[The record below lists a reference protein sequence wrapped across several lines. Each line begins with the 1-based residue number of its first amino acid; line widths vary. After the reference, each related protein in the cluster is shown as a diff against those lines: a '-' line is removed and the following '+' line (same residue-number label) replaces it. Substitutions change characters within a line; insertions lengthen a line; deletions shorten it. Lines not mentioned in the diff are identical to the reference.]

1 MHFLTSSLIF
11 GAQWLRT
18 ALSRFLL
25 YLKTAADTTSETSCF
40 IKTSNYGQ
48 KPKTRLSVSH
58 IPSLQPYRVKQPRCL
73 GYQPLQTLGTGRS
86 VCTWLPS
93 HVIKGD
99 GTLQTKA
106 GIFQIWNIFLVS
118 LGTNSE
124 VHVLVAHALE
134 RFNHIR
140 IWFNAVQ
147 PQKTTQGT
155 YRFPCH
161 STANQITTASFK
173 GRLCQATLYAPSIVK
188 TWRILWTWQRKFGH
202 AFLRAFRIT
211 I

>member
-1 MHFLTSSLIF
+1 VHFLTSSLIS

-40 IKTSNYGQ
+40 FKTSNYGQ
-48 KPKTRLSVSH
+48 KQDCQWVTYHHYSPTEL
-58 IPSLQPYRVKQPRCL
+58 KQPRCL

-93 HVIKGD
+93 HVINGD

-124 VHVLVAHALE
+124 VHVLVVHALE

-140 IWFNAVQ
+140 IWFNAVNPKKQ
-147 PQKTTQGT
+147 
-155 YRFPCH
+155 
-161 STANQITTASFK
+161 
-173 GRLCQATLYAPSIVK
+173 
-188 TWRILWTWQRKFGH
+188 
-202 AFLRAFRIT
+202 LRALIDFLVTQQRT
-211 I
+211 KSQLHPSKQGSPAVKPRCTPLPSSKHGEFF